1 MHIQNNNALIFWLG
15 NFHTIVN
22 DIVTLN
28 TSNTLSNYGKRNL
41 VHTIKTLDTQLN
53 QLSTCTHESLTS
65 LLAFQ
70 PDRVNNQGDPLMT
83 DLLASHLEPIKQDI
97 RNIKKQ
103 LKPAPPHN
111 APIRTPATPW
121 TTALGECQ
129 ALANELKREII
140 ALQDHKILSE
150 TTSVNRDDINRAVL
164 RTITTLLPTQDT
176 PNETALFYEELT
188 VSVAMNLTNHIE
200 NIINTAIDNYHTHQ
214 TNNLAINKISAASIA
229 LARSV
234 QLKAI
239 ETDHKTLQEKYDFLS
254 NLMEA
259 MIARQ
264 THMDSILATPS
275 NPTLD
280 TANMPRPSH
289 IPPSVDQSQTAR
301 HMQDRDRDQPPHLSN
316 HPTP

>member
-1 MHIQNNNALIFWLG
+1 MW
-15 NFHTIVN
+15 
-22 DIVTLN
+22 
-28 TSNTLSNYGKRNL
+28 S
-41 VHTIKTLDTQLN
+41 
-53 QLSTCTHESLTS
+53 
-65 LLAFQ
+65 
-70 PDRVNNQGDPLMT
+70 
-83 DLLASHLEPIKQDI
+83 
-97 RNIKKQ
+97 
-103 LKPAPPHN
+103 
-111 APIRTPATPW
+111 
-121 TTALGECQ
+121 
-129 ALANELKREII
+129 
-140 ALQDHKILSE
+140 
-150 TTSVNRDDINRAVL
+150 
-164 RTITTLLPTQDT
+164 ITNLLPTQ
-176 PNETALFYEELT
+176 ETTDETTLSYAELT
-188 VSVAMNLTNHIE
+188 VFVAATLTDHIQS
-200 NIINTAIDNYHTHQ
+200 IINQSIDNYHTHQ
-214 TNNLAINKISAASIA
+214 TNALAIKEISAASIA